1 MHRKKPFKGY
11 FIVLIKEDFKIINEK
26 FYENFIKSMSKYKFK
41 KYVRARINDAA
52 FKFLLSKK
60 ERLRKIKNIKYKKS
74 KLQKYIKSNHFLAN

>member
-1 MHRKKPFKGY
+1 
-11 FIVLIKEDFKIINEK
+11 
-26 FYENFIKSMSKYKFK
+26 MSKYKFK
-41 KYVRARINDAA
+41 KYVRARINDVA